1 MSELT
6 KKRVHW
12 TEYNGDELLHDEDV
26 DVLTSAD
33 AVTFDD
39 GEDLQYKY
47 TKGQFVNPSV
57 TGSLSSLSTT
67 NKSSLVDAINEVKT
81 NATSNELSIGSLTER
96 ISITETDIDN
106 LEARMDTTEADI
118 DNLENRVTPITLG
131 GTGATNVID
140 ALGNLQ
146 IYTSVEQLGLAYPC
160 TTTSIFKAMPN
171 KSMFTVNV
179 ESMSSSVTDVPVSW
193 GMLKIIKINSSRR
206 ELDFIR
212 SMGSDCDRYVG
223 GYDSS
228 EDKVTWHS
236 VRRNGHI
243 IPISDGGT
251 GASTESNAVS
261 NLKTA
266 LVDLIYP
273 VGSIHMSV
281 NSKNPSTYFG
291 GTWVSWGAG
300 RVPVGVNTSDSSFS
314 TVEKTG
320 GAKTHTLTVNEIP
333 SHTHTNNE
341 HLVKWGYGA
350 NASHCKIDVYA
361 GTTENNQVYFL
372 ENVATKSTGGNAAHN
387 NLQPYITCYMWKRTE

>member
-81 NATSNELSIGSLTER
+81 NATSNESSIGSLTDR
-96 ISITETDIDN
+96 MSTSET
-106 LEARMDTTEADI
+106 DI
-118 DNLENRVTPITLG
+118 DNLENRVTPISLG
-131 GTGATNVID
+131 GTGATTTSE
-140 ALGNLQ
+140 ALVN
-146 IYTSVEQLGLAYPC
+146 LGLTA
-160 TTTSIFKAMPN
+160 TASELNFVDGVTSNIQTQIDGKA
-171 KSMFTVNV
+171 
-179 ESMSSSVTDVPVSW
+179 SSSH
-193 GMLKIIKINSSRR
+193 N
-206 ELDFIR
+206 
-212 SMGSDCDRYVG
+212 
-223 GYDSS
+223 
-228 EDKVTWHS
+228 HS
-236 VRRNGHI
+236 ASNITSGTLAIAR
-243 IPISDGGT
+243 GGT
-251 GASTESNAVS
+251 GASTASNAVS

-273 VGSIHMSV
+273 VGSIHLSV
-281 NSKNPSTYFG
+281 NSANPSTYFG

-300 RVPVGVNTSDSSFS
+300 RVPVGVKTSDSSFS

-320 GAKTHTLTVNEIP
+320 GEKTHTLTVEELAK
-333 SHTHTNNE
+333 HTHQYY
-341 HLVKWGYGA
+341 HQGVGAILVDVHDADSNVVHWG
-350 NASHCKIDVYA
+350 
-361 GTTENNQVYFL
+361 E
-372 ENVATKSTGGNAAHN
+372 ETKTSGVSGDSQPHN
-387 NLQPYITCYMWKRTE
+387 NLQPYITCYMWKRTA